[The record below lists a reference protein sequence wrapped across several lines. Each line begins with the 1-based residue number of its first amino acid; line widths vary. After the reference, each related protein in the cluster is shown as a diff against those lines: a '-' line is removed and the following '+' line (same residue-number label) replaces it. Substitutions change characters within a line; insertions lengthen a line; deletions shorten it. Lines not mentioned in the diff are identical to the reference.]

1 MRQTIKRHIG
11 RILLDGRF
19 LSQHDLDSALE
30 EQKHTKELLGQVLVR
45 MGVLTAEDV
54 KAPLIAQE
62 YLGDLEEAV
71 SVAAG
76 ERQLLGELL
85 VQSGRVTNAQ
95 LDHAIAE
102 QRRSGEKLGDVFK
115 RLGML
120 TDRQLNALLEFQFN
134 QGGAHTSPLRL
145 GNLLVATGHITSEQ
159 LEDALRRQ
167 ALSHKKLGEI
177 LIEAGYVLPSR
188 INYSIRVQKM
198 LLNAALAAI
207 LSLGMS
213 TGSDA
218 STVTLQWNPVT
229 DPGISGYKV
238 YYSPDSSGLA
248 GGTSVDVQNQTTAAI
263 SGLDPA
269 KAYNFIVTAYN
280 AAGQESLPS
289 NVVTSPEMSPP
300 TVVVTAPENA
310 TSVSGTVSISASAI
324 DNVGVAKVEFYI
336 NGQLLATETTAPYVH
351 SWDTSS
357 LAAGVY
363 TLTAKAY
370 DAAGNFSQSSSSVVK
385 SVQASTTLQESYDIA
400 AAGTGVVH
408 LAAAETIPAN
418 TNADSEFIANSA
430 TDVLISG
437 GYDALNQSRSGVS
450 VVSGV
455 MKIRSGKVVAE
466 GIALRDPKTGS

>member
-1 MRQTIKRHIG
+1 
-11 RILLDGRF
+11 
-19 LSQHDLDSALE
+19 
-30 EQKHTKELLGQVLVR
+30 LLG
-45 MGVLTAEDV
+45 A
-54 KAPLIAQE
+54 
-62 YLGDLEEAV
+62 
-71 SVAAG
+71 
-76 ERQLLGELL
+76 LL
-85 VQSGRVTNAQ
+85 VQSGRITNAQ

-102 QRRSGEKLGDVFK
+102 QRLSGEKLGDVFK

-120 TDRQLNALLEFQFN
+120 TDRQLNALLDFQHT
-134 QGGAHTSPLRL
+134 QEVEHTSPLRL
-145 GNLLVATGHITSEQ
+145 GNLLVATGHISREQ

-167 ALSHKKLGEI
+167 TLSKKKLGEI
-177 LIEAGYVLPSR
+177 LVEAGYVPPSR

-198 LLNAALAAI
+198 LLNAALSAI

-248 GGTSVDVQNQTTAAI
+248 GGTSVDVHNQTTAAI

-310 TSVSGTVSISASAI
+310 TSVTGTVLIRVSAI

-336 NGQLLATETTAPYVH
+336 NDQLLATETAAPYVY
-351 SWDTSS
+351 SWDTSA
-357 LAAGVY
+357 LAPGVY
-363 TLTAKAY
+363 SLTAKAY
-370 DAAGNFSQSSSSVVK
+370 DAAGNVSLSSSSVVK
-385 SVQASTTLQESYDIA
+385 SVQTTATLQESYDTA

-408 LAAAETIPAN
+408 LAASETILAN
-418 TNADSEFIANSA
+418 TGVDSEFIADSGK
-430 TDVLISG
+430 DVLISG
-437 GYDALNQSRSGVS
+437 GYDASTQTRSGVS
-450 VVSGV
+450 VVTGV